1 MGMSDLVAKAMAAVD
16 AYAREQRV
24 GSSLAGYDPNGEP
37 EGFVTHPG
45 ELDARAGTLLLV
57 KDMMALLDT
66 HYPGFRWAIQP
77 GEFAGVF
84 NVFCLDFS
92 ARWGY
97 RIKMAD
103 IVNDP
108 RRKAAVVA
116 GQDILR
122 RFGYPGNVFRPERMA
137 AIRRNRKG
145 EAIPDVSDLKKSRH
159 TEAARLDKALAE
171 GRATVVGKRDGFDVV
186 EVRGD
191 V

>member
-1 MGMSDLVAKAMAAVD
+1 MSDLIAKAQAAVD
-16 AYAREQRV
+16 AYVREQRV
-24 GSSLAGYDPNGEP
+24 GASLSGHDPNGEP
-37 EGFVTHPG
+37 EGFVSHPG
-45 ELDARAGTLLLV
+45 QLDAKAGTVILV

-97 RIKMAD
+97 RIKMID

-108 RRKAAVVA
+108 KRRAVVVA

-122 RFGYPGNVFRPERMA
+122 RFGYPGNVFRPHLMA
-137 AIRRNRKG
+137 AIPRNRKG
-145 EAIPDVSDLKKSRH
+145 EAIPDVSDLKRSRH
-159 TEAARLDKALAE
+159 TDSARLDKAMAE
-171 GRATVVGKRDGFDVV
+171 GRARVVGQRDGLDVV

>member
-1 MGMSDLVAKAMAAVD
+1 MSDLIAKARAAVD
-16 AYAREQRV
+16 NYVRTHKV
-24 GSSLAGYDPNGEP
+24 GASLNGYDPNGEP
-37 EGFVTHPG
+37 EGFVEHPAD
-45 ELDARAGTLLLV
+45 LIAKAGTVILV

-77 GEFAGVF
+77 SEFGGMF

-97 RIKMAD
+97 RIRMAD

-108 RRKAAVVA
+108 KRKQVIKA
-116 GQDILR
+116 GQEILR
-122 RFGYPGNVFRPERMA
+122 RFGYPTNVFRPHLMA
-137 AIRRNRKG
+137 ALPRNRKG
-145 EAIPDVSDLKKSRH
+145 EAIPDVSDLKKTRF
-159 TEAARLDKALAE
+159 TEATRIDKAIAE
-171 GRATVVGKRDGFDVV
+171 GRATVIGQKNGVDVL